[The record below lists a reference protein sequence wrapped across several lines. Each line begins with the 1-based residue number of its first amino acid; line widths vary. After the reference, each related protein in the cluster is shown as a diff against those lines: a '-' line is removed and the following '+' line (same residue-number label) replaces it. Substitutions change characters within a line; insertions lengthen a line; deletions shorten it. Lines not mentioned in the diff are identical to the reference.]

1 MADALITY
9 EIVIGNFLF
18 LVGLLFVIRHKY
30 SKRRLTMGFAS
41 NKAKID
47 WM

>member
-9 EIVIGNFLF
+9 EIVLGKFLF
-18 LVGLLFVIRHKY
+18 LVGLLFAIRHKY
-30 SKRRLTMGFAS
+30 SKRRLTMDFAS
-41 NKAKID
+41 KKAKIG